1 MSTSPNK
8 NQNNIREILSG
19 HRMIPVVTFNSTEEA
34 IPLMEKIISKGV
46 KCIEV
51 TLRTACAMEAIQ
63 ILRNHYGNQILI
75 GAGTVIN
82 TEQIS
87 SLKKLNVDFLVSPG
101 FSESLLEHLHASGI
115 AYLPGVATP
124 SEMIKALEKNC
135 DTLKFF
141 PANLFGGINALKTY
155 AGLFPQIKFCP
166 TGGISEANHLEFLN
180 LPNVF
185 AVGGSWLTS

>member
-1 MSTSPNK
+1 
-8 NQNNIREILSG
+8 
-19 HRMIPVVTFNSTEEA
+19 MIPVVTFNSTQEA
-34 IPLMEKIISKGV
+34 IPIMEKIFSKGV

-63 ILRNHYGNQILI
+63 TLRNQFGNQILI

-101 FSESLLEHLHASGI
+101 FSERLLEHMQDSGI
-115 AYLPGVATP
+115 AYLPGAATP
-124 SEMIKALEKNC
+124 GEMIKALEKNC

-166 TGGISEANHLEFLN
+166 TGGISEENHLEFLN